1 MLRSSHLLERV
12 CAVFIGDPL
21 LDTMALNEV
30 TGFDVVWEDDDL
42 VTHGAACGLE
52 DHG

>member
-12 CAVFIGDPL
+12 CAVFIGYPL

-30 TGFDVVWEDDDL
+30 AGFYVIWEDDDL
-42 VTHGAACGLE
+42 VTHGAARGLE
-52 DHG
+52 DDG